1 MLQTLLLLGFQE
13 LVPHMARTL
22 IYCNLYIISG
32 HKYTPMPDYDW
43 SLILV
48 NDLKKNKIIDAQ
60 YNCLL
65 HPGNPIYSMD
75 VRKSFVLFYPITIRL
90 FY

>member
-1 MLQTLLLLGFQE
+1 MTETLPLLGSQE
-13 LVPHMARTL
+13 LVLHMARTL

-48 NDLKKNKIIDAQ
+48 NDLKKIIIIDA
-60 YNCLL
+60 
-65 HPGNPIYSMD
+65 
-75 VRKSFVLFYPITIRL
+75 
-90 FY
+90 

>member
-1 MLQTLLLLGFQE
+1 
-13 LVPHMARTL
+13 
-22 IYCNLYIISG
+22 
-32 HKYTPMPDYDW
+32 MPDYDW